1 MAYKTARCSRGGECV
16 IPFSKRLS
24 QLLRERGITV
34 EQFEADGMSR
44 QIIYDKRKR
53 RRVTLMGLAYFF
65 GMTVDELVKGTTA

>member
-1 MAYKTARCSRGGECV
+1 M

-44 QIIYDKRKR
+44 HIIYDKRKHR
-53 RRVTLMGLAYFF
+53 RLTLMGLAYYL
-65 GMTVDELVKGTTA
+65 GITVEELVDGTTAEEDWF

>member
-1 MAYKTARCSRGGECV
+1 M

-44 QIIYDKRKR
+44 HIIYDKSKR
-53 RRVTLMGLAYFF
+53 RRLTLMGLAYYL
-65 GMTVDELVKGTTA
+65 GITVEELVDGTTAEEDWF

>member
-1 MAYKTARCSRGGECV
+1 M

-44 QIIYDKRKR
+44 HIIYDKSKR
-53 RRVTLMGLAYFF
+53 RRVTLMGLAYYL
-65 GMTVDELVKGTTA
+65 GITVEELVDGTTAEEDWF

>member
-1 MAYKTARCSRGGECV
+1 M

-44 QIIYDKRKR
+44 RIIYEKRKR
-53 RRVTLMGLAYFF
+53 RRLTLMGLAYYL
-65 GMTVDELVKGTTA
+65 GITVEELVEGTTAEEDWF

>member
-1 MAYKTARCSRGGECV
+1 M

-44 QIIYDKRKR
+44 HIIYDKRKHR
-53 RRVTLMGLAYFF
+53 HLTLMGLAYYL
-65 GMTVDELVKGTTA
+65 GITVEELVDGTTAEEDWF